1 MLEFSKRTNTLEQ
14 KEYQYS
20 LQDVSE
26 PNLYRLLY
34 SYNEIPRISFN
45 HRHVP
50 MYPPDQLWITDT
62 SFRDG

>member
-1 MLEFSKRTNTLEQ
+1 MLESGNDQHAEQ

-34 SYNEIPRISFN
+34 SYNAPKIPFN
-45 HRHVP
+45 HRHADV
-50 MYPPDQLWITDT
+50 
-62 SFRDG
+62 SAR